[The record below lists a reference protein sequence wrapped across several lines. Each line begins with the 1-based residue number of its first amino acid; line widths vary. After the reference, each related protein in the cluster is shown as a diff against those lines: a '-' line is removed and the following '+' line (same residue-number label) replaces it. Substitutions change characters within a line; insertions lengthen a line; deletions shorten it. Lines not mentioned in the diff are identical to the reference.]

1 MIKRKLIFIGVTF
14 LLYSFL
20 IMLGLSV
27 INFLFKNDLFT
38 DKPDFYKAI
47 WIVITTTL
55 FSTAI
60 VFILRMKES
69 KDVYDEDIKQ
79 QIEKLYTEKDFIWNR
94 RVTMAYGI
102 TFLFLFFAV
111 ITSELL
117 SFFFEE
123 DLLSPVQLAFHTTA
137 FVGYVATFRYVW
149 KSQDYIEY
157 RSRMMV
163 KQHLKQEREE
173 LENFNS

>member
-117 SFFFEE
+117 SFSLRKICCLRFSLHFI
-123 DLLSPVQLAFHTTA
+123 P
-137 FVGYVATFRYVW
+137 
-149 KSQDYIEY
+149 
-157 RSRMMV
+157 
-163 KQHLKQEREE
+163 QHLLDMLLHLGMFGKVKTILNIEVG
-173 LENFNS
+173 